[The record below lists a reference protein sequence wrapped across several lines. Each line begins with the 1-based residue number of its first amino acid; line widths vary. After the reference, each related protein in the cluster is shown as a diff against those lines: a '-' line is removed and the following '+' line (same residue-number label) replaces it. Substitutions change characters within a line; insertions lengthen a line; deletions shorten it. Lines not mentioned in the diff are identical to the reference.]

1 MDMLKR
7 PLCLS
12 KYQSLK
18 YQSLGQLSTF
28 NLSKLNS
35 IFFLFS
41 NDKSDGL
48 ALYSNNKV
56 ETHN

>member
-12 KYQSLK
+12 KYQSL
-18 YQSLGQLSTF
+18 GQLSTF
-28 NLSKLNS
+28 NLSQLNS

-48 ALYSNNKV
+48 ALYNNNKV